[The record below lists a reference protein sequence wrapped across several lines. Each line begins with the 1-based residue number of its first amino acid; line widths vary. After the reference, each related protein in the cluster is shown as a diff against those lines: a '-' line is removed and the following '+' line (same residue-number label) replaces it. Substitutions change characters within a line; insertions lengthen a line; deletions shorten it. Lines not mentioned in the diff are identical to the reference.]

1 MTVYEIKTIK
11 VWDVET
17 DKELA
22 MLQSHTDGVSSVA
35 ITPDGKTLASAS
47 NDKTV
52 RLWNIGSKKSE

>member
-17 DKELA
+17 DKELTT
-22 MLQSHTDGVSSVA
+22 LQGHTDGVSSVA